1 MSLISRDK
9 VKTELGK
16 ILYDRLEKI
25 WDDEDFLLG
34 IFVSVRGDEK
44 KMELLKYLDTGETD
58 TDKII
63 AKSLD
68 IAYGMKIDDGKF

>member
-25 WDDEDFLLG
+25 WDDKDFLLG

-68 IAYGMKIDDGKF
+68 IAYGMKIDDGL